1 MSSFPFH
8 YSSYLDF
15 VGHTARFFLDSSSL
29 YVFEMKNLK
38 IYSSLALTS
47 GILNKFG
54 FEIFNFRIKIVE
66 HLESAAR

>member
-1 MSSFPFH
+1 
-8 YSSYLDF
+8 
-15 VGHTARFFLDSSSL
+15 
-29 YVFEMKNLK
+29 MKNLK